1 MKGKLK
7 YAVPVSTNETLLI
20 GSVVDIIGSSE
31 TEYLCKSIDGKEF
44 PVSKFALH
52 IIDHTPIID
61 WEQRRY
67 EIAKDYSMQFVM
79 LQHQKGRTECG
90 ILYGDVV
97 KWSIEL
103 ADELIKQLKGGRK

>member
-67 EIAKDYSMQFVM
+67 EIAMVVA
-79 LQHQKGRTECG
+79 GG
-90 ILYGDVV
+90 IST
-97 KWSIEL
+97 SIRPWEPTDPKNR
-103 ADELIKQLKGGRK
+103 ADACIEFTDEIIKKLKGE